1 MQTPRL
7 LPLRLRAAGIAIVAA
22 VAAACSDDNG
32 LTARDE
38 CTTLRQSQADIE
50 SGRAEG
56 MARVRLNLVS
66 RLGVESASTEQLSI
80 NGADLFVDGEC
91 YRLESSSSMRLA
103 DLENAMGTLA
113 AEASV
118 EPGNVTHVLLRVS
131 GPQGG
136 TRTYS
141 ADKLAMEEPVTL
153 RAGSR
158 TDIYLALDP
167 VGTTGN
173 RVATTIVASGMMP
186 WNATTMVM
194 DPVRGGKMTMPG
206 GFEMEMPS
214 GSITEATVFGV
225 SEIQSG
231 DVSSTYAIIPE
242 SELNEPVTI
251 KLRVD
256 RSRIPQGLTM
266 ADYGGRVAGAAA
278 VSSVEGNVAT
288 VTAAKGLGHV
298 RMGTS
303 VPYVETTGGLRAAIG
318 PRPQEGPAPGPAL
331 VDNECYRRL
340 VNERATLY
348 NLLAQNYGV
357 RSFQCENVPP
367 YVHIVIVNL
376 SRAGLSTYPRI
387 HFPNV
392 QNADNTLQLREIS
405 THITQVNEFA
415 AINGFTWTGDKGFEW
430 GGTGTA
436 IGTVYLN
443 YERVSPWYT
452 GSEVMV
458 GFGAWNPTYGT
469 PTKFFD
475 RPAGVGL
482 DLTGYT
488 EWMVPGTTSII
499 KNGACSRTPGGEVD
513 RWSTLGIGGG
523 LLVMASSASYTTTDA
538 YTLCSVYEGLNV
550 LGGALRLDG
559 GSASGISWLGTTLNP
574 LTGSDFT
581 AFGNERH
588 IAYAVAAVYP

>member
-7 LPLRLRAAGIAIVAA
+7 LSPRLRVVGV
-22 VAAACSDDNG
+22 VCAAAAIAACDNDS
-32 LTARDE
+32 LISARDE

-50 SGRAEG
+50 GRRAEG
-56 MARVRLNLVS
+56 MARVRLSVVS
-66 RLGVESASTEQLSI
+66 RLGVEAASPEQLSL
-80 NGADLFVDGEC
+80 NGAELYVGGSC
-91 YRLESSSSMRLA
+91 YRVEGSSSVRLA
-103 DLENAMGTLA
+103 DLENDMGTLA
-113 AEASV
+113 ADVSV
-118 EPGNVTHVLLRVS
+118 EPGDVTHVLLRVS

-141 ADKLAMEEPVTL
+141 ADRIALEEAVTL
-153 RAGSR
+153 RPGSR
-158 TDIYLALDP
+158 TDIYLALNP
-167 VGTTGN
+167 VGTSSAVETAV
-173 RVATTIVASGMMP
+173 VAAGMMP
-186 WNATTMVM
+186 WSATTMVM
-194 DPVRGGKMTMPG
+194 DPARGGTMKLPG
-206 GFEMEMPS
+206 GFEMEMPA

-225 SEIQSG
+225 DEIRTG
-231 DVSSTYAIIPE
+231 DVSSTFVVMPE
-242 SELNEPVTI
+242 SDLSQPVT
-251 KLRVD
+251 LRLPID
-256 RSRIPQGLTM
+256 RSRVPQGMTM
-266 ADYGGRVAGAAA
+266 ADYGGRVKGAVAE
-278 VSSVEGNVAT
+278 SSVQGNVAT
-288 VTAAKGLGHV
+288 VTAATGLGHV

-303 VPYVETTGGLRAAIG
+303 LPYVETTGGLRALMG
-318 PRPQEGPAPGPAL
+318 PRPAEGASSEASL

-348 NLLAQNYGV
+348 NLLAQNVGV

-376 SRAGLSTYPRI
+376 SRAGLSAYPRI

-436 IGTVYLN
+436 IGTVYMN

-452 GSEVMV
+452 GAEVMV

-469 PTKFFD
+469 PTRFFD
-475 RPAGVGL
+475 RPAGVSL
-482 DLTGYT
+482 DLSGYT
-488 EWMVPGTTSII
+488 EWMVPGTTSIV
-499 KNGACSRTPGGEVD
+499 KNGACSRVPGGELD

-523 LLVMASSASYTTTDA
+523 LLVMASSASYTTTTS
-538 YTLCSVYEGLNV
+538 YELCSVYEGLNV
-550 LGGALRLDG
+550 LGGAVRLDG
-559 GSASGISWLGTTLNP
+559 GSASGISWGGVTLNP
-574 LTGSDFT
+574 LTGSDYT

-588 IAYAVAAVYP
+588 IAYAVAALYP